1 MDYLKMEE
9 NINHRKKEYLLIS
22 YIISILLISI
32 LVLEIM
38 MSKYFNVLSYHTI
51 VLLSFL
57 VMLFVSSKL
66 LFKTNIVEHPSG
78 KILFFNSLF
87 VILITYLIYYNI
99 NAAEDLTDIIGNK
112 HYYKIYYFIPTILY
126 TIHFGKRFGLF
137 TAIFSGLNLLFL
149 NYLLNDFSILE
160 IDLILISTLIW
171 VSWLTSGY
179 IEMEQTLQ
187 VQLKE
192 SQELFRLNFAEAH
205 IGMIICDV
213 KGNCIKV
220 NKAICKMLNYNIEAC
235 ISTDLTAFVHPDDLN
250 KITHIFDDLIKGKK
264 TSCNYEIRFLNK
276 DGKCVWVNYNIA
288 IVNPDNQPVYFLIQI
303 EDITQKKIYEEKMQ
317 KQKEMLEYNK
327 LKTRFFSKLSHELKT
342 PINIIFTTLQMINSK
357 QQRCKLT
364 ENKLNNYLHII
375 KHNIYRLLRLVNNII
390 DLTKIDTDSYKLNL
404 ENINIVQLIEKI
416 ADSVKEYFIQYNRKL
431 EFNTDIAEKIIAC
444 DSSSIERI
452 MLNLLA
458 NAIKFTKPEDTIMV
472 NVKDLDNYILIS
484 VKDNGIGI
492 YEDKKRLIFEHFRQV
507 DESFTRKAEGSGIGL
522 SVSRSLV
529 ELHGGHI
536 WVESEYGKGS
546 EFIVQLPVKTIDKK
560 SISKDYIPDNL
571 IDKINIEFS
580 DIYNPQ

>member
-1 MDYLKMEE
+1 MDYLKTEE
-9 NINHRKKEYLLIS
+9 NINNRKKEYLLIS

-38 MSKYFNVLSYHTI
+38 LNKYFNVMSYQTI

-57 VMLFVSSKL
+57 VILFVMS
-66 LFKTNIVEHPSG
+66 
-78 KILFFNSLF
+78 KILNKTSIAENPSRGSFIIYSLF
-87 VILITYLIYYNI
+87 VILITYLISYNI
-99 NAAEDLTDIIGNK
+99 NTAVELTDIIENK

-137 TAIFSGLNLLFL
+137 TAIFSGINII
-149 NYLLNDFSILE
+149 LLNFLLKYFSILE

-187 VQLKE
+187 VQLKK
-192 SQELFRLNFAEAH
+192 SQELLR
-205 IGMIICDV
+205 CDV
-213 KGNCIKV
+213 KGKCLKV
-220 NKAICKMLNYNIEAC
+220 NKAICKMLNCNTEAC
-235 ISTDLTAFVHPDDLN
+235 ISTDLTVFVHPDDLN
-250 KITHIFDDLIKGKK
+250 KITLIFNNLIQGKK

-276 DGKCVWVNYNIA
+276 DGKCVWTNYNIA
-288 IVNPDNQPVYFLIQI
+288 IVNIDNQPVYFLIQI

-342 PINIIFTTLQMINSK
+342 PINMIFTSLQIINVK
-357 QQRCKLT
+357 QQRGKLA
-364 ENKLNNYLHII
+364 ENQLNRYLSLI
-375 KHNIYRLLRLVNNII
+375 KVNIYRLLRLVNNII
-390 DLTKIDTDSYKLNL
+390 DLTKIDTDSYELNK
-404 ENINIVQLIEKI
+404 ENLNIVHLIEKI
-416 ADSVKEYFIQYNRKL
+416 SDSVKEYIVQYNRKL
-431 EFNTDIAEKIIAC
+431 EFNTDTAEKIIAC
-444 DSSSIERI
+444 DLSSIERI

-458 NAIKFTKPEDTIMV
+458 NAIKFTKPEDIITV

-492 YEDKKRLIFEHFRQV
+492 HEDKKGLIFEQFRQV

-522 SVSRSLV
+522 SVTRSLV

-546 EFIVQLPVKTIDKK
+546 EFFVQLPVNTIDKK
-560 SISKDYIPDNL
+560 SRQHQEYVPDNL

-580 DIYNPQ
+580 DIYNTQ